1 MMQKSGDR
9 RLTNRHFLRRQYG
22 LELSQRD
29 IRLLCHQ
36 LPDQVLV
43 RRQSIPLV
51 SAEFGRND
59 TARFA
64 VEPTKADHRADTHTE
79 ALRNFRY
86 RGALLRRPHNARTQ
100 ILRIRLPH
108 PILAS
113 FPARILNP
121 IRVRMGI
128 PPDSVFSG
136 NALVVRPWL
145 RFHIPLIEPDMQISR
160 IRLSDKT
167 SRLCF
172 RVQRHLQFLNPSWS
186 LYVAQSP
193 RFFTTYCVCLELRP
207 LPSAGITRF
216 QRYYEPLR
224 HPKAPGLSLAGL
236 QLVIALTTPWGFP
249 CCVRF
254 PCVHAVAT
262 TPAQRLGVWFRSVT
276 QPCQPSPKG
285 SSGRP
290 AHRPFRGLLGVH
302 SRYGLHT
309 RAVTN
314 S

>member
-1 MMQKSGDR
+1 
-9 RLTNRHFLRRQYG
+9 
-22 LELSQRD
+22 
-29 IRLLCHQ
+29 
-36 LPDQVLV
+36 
-43 RRQSIPLV
+43 
-51 SAEFGRND
+51 
-59 TARFA
+59 
-64 VEPTKADHRADTHTE
+64 
-79 ALRNFRY
+79 
-86 RGALLRRPHNARTQ
+86 
-100 ILRIRLPH
+100 
-108 PILAS
+108 
-113 FPARILNP
+113 
-121 IRVRMGI
+121 
-128 PPDSVFSG
+128 
-136 NALVVRPWL
+136 
-145 RFHIPLIEPDMQISR
+145 MQISR

-207 LPSAGITRF
+207 LPSTGITRF

-262 TPAQRLGVWFRSVT
+262 TPAQRLGVPTS

-314 S
+314 SRRAIRRLQPLRYLHSCSGCFRLERLPGGTCTHWKAPPCHGAHP